1 MSSWF
6 SWLRNNPSKTKI
18 EIPIIEVKKEI
29 IKKPIIEVEEEII
42 NILKSIKE
50 DFKKSY
56 SIYNDFYN
64 RITGG
69 IYKENMHTFCTEDV
83 PAIQVEMN
91 IKKNDI
97 IDSIQKIKNNHKEFG
112 EIIINLLKENDKDL
126 VFSLINYK
134 ANVFA
139 NLKYIIEYYFY
150 KINLGIEK
158 SYPKLLK
165 IKHQLY
171 RDWAEP
177 ITYPISKN
185 CFRDPKNTPIP
196 PSPPSEDST
205 SPTPPTPPPRNP
217 NYTHSE
223 VPRPQIPPIPPPRI
237 SKQ

>member
-1 MSSWF
+1 
-6 SWLRNNPSKTKI
+6 
-18 EIPIIEVKKEI
+18 
-29 IKKPIIEVEEEII
+29 
-42 NILKSIKE
+42 
-50 DFKKSY
+50 
-56 SIYNDFYN
+56 
-64 RITGG
+64 
-69 IYKENMHTFCTEDV
+69 
-83 PAIQVEMN
+83 MN

-196 PSPPSEDST
+196 PTPPSEDST
-205 SPTPPTPPPRNP
+205 
-217 NYTHSE
+217 
-223 VPRPQIPPIPPPRI
+223 PPIPPPRI

>member
-1 MSSWF
+1 
-6 SWLRNNPSKTKI
+6 
-18 EIPIIEVKKEI
+18 
-29 IKKPIIEVEEEII
+29 
-42 NILKSIKE
+42 
-50 DFKKSY
+50 
-56 SIYNDFYN
+56 
-64 RITGG
+64 
-69 IYKENMHTFCTEDV
+69 MHTFCTEDV

-126 VFSLINYK
+126 VFPLINYK